1 MAAPEYVPV
10 KPMDDVRTY
19 ESPPRR
25 PDPWLARRPGE
36 VHGSNPHGASFGDQ
50 GPDQGYGLMLAK
62 RLADQLHLQ
71 SGEALNDVI
80 EGCLGVALKRASLFG
95 RAPIIHDFTA
105 AYTIWGYLHAQPD
118 AELVRLRRSLFGE
131 VALAEHYLEKRRIV
145 AAVRDDAL
153 RQPHAAIAEQHR
165 ADWRTLLDTSVF
177 E

>member
-25 PDPWLARRPGE
+25 PDPWIPRRPGE
-36 VHGSNPHGASFGDQ
+36 VRGSNPRGESFGDQ
-50 GPDQGYGLMLAK
+50 GPDQGYGLVLAK
-62 RLADQLHLQ
+62 RMTDQLHLQ
-71 SGEALNDVI
+71 SGEHLNDVV
-80 EGCLGVALKRASLFG
+80 EGSLGVALKRASLFG
-95 RAPIIHDFTA
+95 RAPVIHDFTV

-118 AELVRLRRSLFGE
+118 AELVRLRRSLFAE

-153 RQPHAAIAEQHR
+153 RQPHSAIAEQHR
-165 ADWRTLLDTSVF
+165 SDWRSLLDTSVF

>member
-25 PDPWLARRPGE
+25 PDPWIPRRPGE
-36 VHGSNPHGASFGDQ
+36 VRGSNPRGASFGDP
-50 GPDQGYGLMLAK
+50 GPDQGYGLILAK

-71 SGEALNDVI
+71 SGEKVGDVI

-95 RAPIIHDFTA
+95 RAPVIHDFTA
-105 AYTIWGYLHAQPD
+105 AYTIWGYMDTQPA
-118 AELVRLRRSLFGE
+118 AELVQLRRSLFDE
-131 VALAEHYLEKRRIV
+131 VALPAHYVEKRRIV
-145 AAVRDDAL
+145 AAVRDEAL
-153 RQPHAAIAEQHR
+153 RQPHAAIAEQYR
-165 ADWRTLLDTSVF
+165 ADWRALLDLSAF